1 MIHPNAASRSNL
13 STRSFLLG
21 FSCATSALSLPAFA
35 QAPSPERQTQAATL
49 VTEAITL
56 AERESKV
63 VNSRTRLTVVR
74 GAASLLPRLSGPAR
88 SNLTQRWMRLAF
100 MSGVTR
106 RVRSNAFADFFDEAS
121 QRDAA
126 FTRSIAGMVPDAAAR
141 AGGFLQ
147 LSERAER
154 TDWRTASE
162 LATLAQRAARQETSA
177 RERARAMT
185 FVAHRLAVLD
195 PELRMQAVV
204 DASSNVRLLAPGR
217 DRDYLMAEVVGA
229 AAKFDLG
236 LARRVANDIGD
247 EELKK
252 LAQARVNLSEASQTT
267 LSVSTADRIA
277 ALAKS
282 AARYDVRSIPILI
295 QLPPQSDVLQS
306 LSDALPPVYPT
317 AQPAI
322 DVSLLER
329 MWDYSNTA
337 EASVY
342 KDQLQSRLARLMVLH
357 DLWRGRS
364 WGKQLAWRGG
374 RVQVGA
380 FLNDVL
386 TARRSRLKAAPLQ
399 DVAERNVSRAIVE
412 ARNLAAPARAEAM
425 LLIAGQ
431 LLA

>member
-1 MIHPNAASRSNL
+1 
-13 STRSFLLG
+13 
-21 FSCATSALSLPAFA
+21 
-35 QAPSPERQTQAATL
+35 
-49 VTEAITL
+49 
-56 AERESKV
+56 
-63 VNSRTRLTVVR
+63 
-74 GAASLLPRLSGPAR
+74 
-88 SNLTQRWMRLAF
+88 
-100 MSGVTR
+100 MSGVSR
-106 RVRSNAFADFFDEAS
+106 SVRSNAFSDFFDEAS

-126 FTRSIAGMVPDAAAR
+126 FTRSIANMVPDASAR

-154 TDWRTASE
+154 NDWRTASE

-247 EELKK
+247 EGLKN

-282 AARYDVRSIPILI
+282 AARYDVRAVPDSDPAAAAKRCFAIALRCAAAG
-295 QLPPQSDVLQS
+295 LPD
-306 LSDALPPVYPT
+306 
-317 AQPAI
+317 
-322 DVSLLER
+322 
-329 MWDYSNTA
+329 
-337 EASVY
+337 
-342 KDQLQSRLARLMVLH
+342 
-357 DLWRGRS
+357 
-364 WGKQLAWRGG
+364 
-374 RVQVGA
+374 
-380 FLNDVL
+380 
-386 TARRSRLKAAPLQ
+386 
-399 DVAERNVSRAIVE
+399 RAT
-412 ARNLAAPARAEAM
+412 RH
-425 LLIAGQ
+425 
-431 LLA
+431 